1 MISGACKWQERQRE
15 TDRDWDRERQVR
27 EEREGA
33 NGEDEERCVQRQ
45 RGGVTAVGDDGQET
59 LIMATSTLLL
69 TKEQPSPRHLPRTA
83 FPNPATLRSAPSASL
98 LSILEPPSPTPLHCP
113 YTHTHT
119 SSPLVTH
126 THLSMGHHQ
135 HGDSLMHLCDREDD
149 VTDMQYAYYIS
160 VYAAHIDITT
170 VTL

>member
-1 MISGACKWQERQRE
+1 MTITLNVHGHVLAHALGARGGLTPDPVHPSFAACTSREDTHAHRLCSLYLLRRQVISGACKWQERQRE

-69 TKEQPSPRHLPRTA
+69 TKEQPSPRPIPRTA
-83 FPNPATLRSAPSASL
+83 FLNPATLRSAPSASL
-98 LSILEPPSPTPLHCP
+98 LSILEPPSPTPLHW
-113 YTHTHT
+113 
-119 SSPLVTH
+119 S
-126 THLSMGHHQ
+126 
-135 HGDSLMHLCDREDD
+135 
-149 VTDMQYAYYIS
+149 
-160 VYAAHIDITT
+160 
-170 VTL
+170 

>member
-1 MISGACKWQERQRE
+1 M
-15 TDRDWDRERQVR
+15 
-27 EEREGA
+27 
-33 NGEDEERCVQRQ
+33 QRQ
-45 RGGVTAVGDDGQET
+45 RGGVTAVGDDRQET

-119 SSPLVTH
+119 HTHTHKHTHTHTNTHTYTSSPLVTH

-160 VYAAHIDITT
+160 VYAAHIDINT